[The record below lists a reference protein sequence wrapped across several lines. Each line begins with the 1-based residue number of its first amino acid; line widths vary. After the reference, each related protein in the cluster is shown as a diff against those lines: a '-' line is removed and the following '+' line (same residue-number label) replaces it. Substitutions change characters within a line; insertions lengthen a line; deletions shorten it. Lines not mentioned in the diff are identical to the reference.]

1 MNMLA
6 LQLRRVARSVCCM
19 KRGRLAPRSDRAGCD
34 TDPGAVTLLVHVRV
48 QSFLLRSIGEHGV
61 CGAAVDESNVTEDA
75 DVDVVHGQIL
85 EGPRLGDVVEELGT
99 VAGDTRKLRDEVFGE
114 ELAEA
119 LDIVELVGVEEVF
132 VELLE
137 NRQIG
142 GLVRVV
148 HFLVPSPCGSAFAAG
163 GLSFQCVSRLGRP
176 PLGADQPTLATARP
190 GTVPS
195 RRPIRGHTDVTSG
208 RGRSPGEVELW
219 PYGSA

>member
-19 KRGRLAPRSDRAGCD
+19 KRGRLGSRSDRAGCD

-61 CGAAVDESNVTEDA
+61 CGAAVDESNVTEDP
-75 DVDVVHGQIL
+75 DVDVMHSEIL
-85 EGPRLGDVVEELGT
+85 EGARLSDVVEELGT

-119 LDIVELVGVEEVF
+119 PGIAELVGVEEVL

-137 NRQIG
+137 NRQIS
-142 GLVRVV
+142 GLLDGV
-148 HFLVPSPCGSAFAAG
+148 HVLVPSLMG
-163 GLSFQCVSRLGRP
+163 VVM
-176 PLGADQPTLATARP
+176 TAP
-190 GTVPS
+190 
-195 RRPIRGHTDVTSG
+195 
-208 RGRSPGEVELW
+208 
-219 PYGSA
+219 